1 MKNGFLLFLLVTFVL
16 LFLIGDA
23 EAQCA
28 MCKATNESA
37 LDNGS
42 TQGKGVNEAI
52 VYLMFVP
59 YLLLGL
65 LGFFFFRKK
74 LSGFFQEMKAI
85 HK

>member
-1 MKNGFLLFLLVTFVL
+1 MKSRFLLLLLITFAL
-16 LFLIGDA
+16 LFIIGDA

-65 LGFFFFRKK
+65 LGFFFFRKR

>member
-1 MKNGFLLFLLVTFVL
+1 MKSRFLLFLLVTLVL
-16 LFLIGDA
+16 LFITSDA

-37 LDNGS
+37 LDNGN
-42 TQGKGVNEAI
+42 TTGKGVNEAI

-59 YLLLGL
+59 YFLLGL
-65 LGFFFFRKK
+65 LGFFFFRKR